1 MNKKYRKLASLA
13 LTTCL
18 LASVCACSKQDSSNQ
33 TNVANDNT
41 SETQSQAKA
50 DDKKNSNSSDV
61 EYTEVGTYPIV
72 NQPIKMTMLK
82 LAMPN
87 ITDYNTNDFSKFM
100 EQKTNIQWDY
110 QTVPY
115 DSATEKVNLL
125 LSSGDY
131 PDAFMQTRIDVAKY
145 GVKEGMLLQLDELI
159 PANMPNYM
167 KMSERGEEYSIDKT
181 RQADGHI
188 YSLAELNECYHCYF
202 GQKLWVNTMWLDK
215 LGVSMPTTTDELMD
229 VCKKFLEVN
238 PKGVAITGAK
248 SGWFATVEP
257 ILMES
262 FTFDPGQG
270 STDAKLKLVL
280 SKDDPNKIETI
291 ANKEEY
297 RDGIRFMNELYKA
310 GALYDGTF
318 TQDGD
323 SVRSLM
329 NQEDEPVLFV
339 SLGTISDAVSSTD
352 NPETYSHYRVVPALK
367 GPKGVQYA
375 PNFGAAGVLSED
387 YFFVTDKC
395 KYPEA
400 VLRWADYF
408 YTYEGSL
415 GSTYGPD
422 AGTDWIMNPEGKKG
436 LDGNTALYEVLNPYS
451 SDAQNHDWQDV
462 AISFK
467 PVEFR
472 MGQATEQ
479 DVDIATSAGLEKLL
493 YQETKEKCEP
503 YAQKETGDYQFLPSI
518 KFTADESSDIAT
530 ITVDVQKYISES
542 RTAFITGNMDIEKD
556 WDKYVQGLS
565 NAGMDKLI
573 GVYQTA
579 YNRQFN
585 K

>member
-1 MNKKYRKLASLA
+1 MKTRKLMYLALVASLVA
-13 LTTCL
+13 SMTSCGNDSQSAQTT
-18 LASVCACSKQDSSNQ
+18 K
-33 TNVANDNT
+33 ANDTDTQATSGNT
-41 SETQSQAKA
+41 AQTDGGGVDSL
-50 DDKKNSNSSDV
+50 
-61 EYTEVGTYPIV
+61 YTEVGTYPIV
-72 NQPIKMTMLK
+72 NKPVKMTMLK

-87 ITDYNTNDFSKFM
+87 VTDYNTNDFSKFM
-100 EQKTNIQWDY
+100 EEKTNVQWDY

-115 DSATEKVNLL
+115 DSASEKVNLL

-131 PDAFMQTRIDVAKY
+131 PDAFMQTRVDVAKY
-145 GVKEGMLLQLDELI
+145 GVKEEMLLRLDDLI

-167 KMSERGEEYSIDKT
+167 KMAERGEAYSIDKT

-188 YSLAELNECYHCYF
+188 YSLAELNECYHCYY

-248 SGWFATVEP
+248 KGWFACVEP

-262 FTFDPGQG
+262 FIFDPGEG
-270 STDAKLKLVL
+270 STESKLKLVM
-280 SKDDPNKIETI
+280 SKEDPDKIITV
-291 ANKEEY
+291 ADKDEY

-310 GALYDGTF
+310 GAIYDGTF

-323 SVRSLM
+323 SVRSLL

-339 SLGTISDAVSSTD
+339 ALGTISDGISSTD
-352 NPETYSHYRVVPALK
+352 NKEAYSHYKVVPALK
-367 GPKGVQYA
+367 GPNGVQYA
-375 PNFGAAGVLSED
+375 PNFGATEVLSED
-387 YFFVTDKC
+387 YFVVTDKC

-400 VLRWADYF
+400 ALRWADFF
-408 YTYEGSL
+408 YSYEGSL
-415 GSTYGPD
+415 SSSYGAD
-422 AGTDWIMNPEGKKG
+422 EGKDWVMNPEGKLG
-436 LDGNTALYEVLNPYS
+436 LNGEPALYEVLNPYS

-479 DVDIATSAGLEKLL
+479 DVDLASTEGLEKLL
-493 YQETKEKCEP
+493 YTETKEKCEP
-503 YAQKETGDYQFLPSI
+503 YAQKNSGDYQFLPSV
-518 KFTADESSDIAT
+518 KLTADESSELAT

-556 WDKYVQGLS
+556 WDTYVQGLKGS
-565 NAGMDKLI
+565 GMDKLI
-573 GVYQTA
+573 ETYQAA
-579 YNRQFN
+579 YDRQYKN
-585 K
+585 